1 VVDEHGGV
9 ARVARTIGLR
19 SHAHLS
25 LALSRDGYR
34 ISPEVLKSLWEAC
47 GRGFHIRDAA
57 ELLCPT
63 GTAELIDAAADVGK
77 PGEDAA

>member
-1 VVDEHGGV
+1 MVDEHGGV

-34 ISPEVLKSLWEAC
+34 ISPEVLKSLW
-47 GRGFHIRDAA
+47 
-57 ELLCPT
+57 
-63 GTAELIDAAADVGK
+63 
-77 PGEDAA
+77 